1 MNFRLAGGFANYGRV
16 EMSVDG
22 VWGTIC
28 NRYWD
33 KMDASVF
40 CKSIGFATGFPYYKD
55 SIKIQ
60 TGRIYEPNL
69 HCNGDESSLLDC
81 AHEGWKV
88 AKSVDPC
95 SSHEKDATVHCYNSG
110 SFLFLLGKQGLNQ
123 IQIHCILIDYY
134 IIFIKICFC
143 FFYIFVVLLNI
154 LNSRLYAK

>member
-1 MNFRLAGGFANYGRV
+1 
-16 EMSVDG
+16 MSVDG

-55 SIKIQ
+55 SIKVQ

-69 HCNGDESSLLDC
+69 HCNGDESTLKEC

-88 AKSVDPC
+88 ASSVGPC

-110 SFLFLLGKQGLNQ
+110 W
-123 IQIHCILIDYY
+123 H
-134 IIFIKICFC
+134 FIYK
-143 FFYIFVVLLNI
+143 LMKNATLP
-154 LNSRLYAK
+154 AKKKSLQK

>member
-1 MNFRLAGGFANYGRV
+1 LKPCLPNKKRKR
-16 EMSVDG
+16 

-88 AKSVDPC
+88 ANSVDPC
-95 SSHEKDATVHCYNSG
+95 SSHEKDATVHCYQNI
-110 SFLFLLGKQGLNQ
+110 FTTYPCIIAILVLQVLNQ
-123 IQIHCILIDYY
+123 FYN
-134 IIFIKICFC
+134 
-143 FFYIFVVLLNI
+143 FFQFKL
-154 LNSRLYAK
+154 